1 MSATLRNRPARPSPA
16 GGGVPARRAVTR
28 WAWRLFRREWRQQ
41 VLVLALL
48 TLTVAAATFSVSA
61 AYNVASLPGP
71 QFGSANHLLQFGG
84 TSPKTLATDIA
95 AARKAF
101 GTIGVIGRR
110 FVPIPG
116 SAQTVEFRAQ
126 NPQGPYIGPMIALTQ
141 GRYPKGAGQAAVTR
155 QIAQTLGL
163 RIGSPL
169 SLGGRHLMVTGIV
182 ENPSDL
188 TDQFVLVT
196 PPGAGPPQSVTVLLN
211 ASPARFGAFRAGFRG
226 PLAWQARGAS
236 TQSAVAGGALG
247 AVTVLLLLV
256 CLVAAAGFA
265 VIAARRQRQLGMLAA
280 VGATRKQLRA
290 VMVCGGALVGV
301 IAAAAG
307 TVAGLAAWIA
317 AAPALD
323 AFAGHRI
330 DRFAIPWDLVAV
342 SMLLAVMT
350 ATAAAWWPARTA
362 ARLPVMLALSARPPR
377 PRPARRPALL
387 AAAAIGVSVAC
398 LALANQTRPPL
409 IIAGALAMTTGI
421 LLISPL
427 AIQALAALGR
437 RTPVAVRL
445 ALRDLARHQA
455 RTGAALAA
463 ISLALGITAAIII
476 SSAADE
482 AAASAGNLPDTQMLV
497 WIGQPE
503 GGGGPA
509 GPVVPLRTP
518 AQLRVLAAAVHQIA
532 GPLHHPGVIALDMPV
547 NPADKPQPGGPGGA
561 GQQGGAGQGGAGQG
575 SAGQGS
581 AGQGSAGQ
589 GSAGQ
594 LGQAGQPVAEL
605 GAPQNPAATGRGRTY
620 SSISLYVAT
629 PAVLRYLGIAP
640 ATISPATDFL
650 TRHAGQLVVSTP
662 STFASVTR
670 VQRIQAPSYSSQ
682 PTSLMTLGG
691 LHRRHW
697 TQIQAGWLIQAGHPL
712 TAGQLAA
719 ARDVAATA
727 GLIIETRN
735 SQASLA
741 TISAAATAAG
751 ALLALGVLAMTVALI
766 RAEAG
771 GDLRTLTA
779 AGASSTTRRT
789 LAAATAGGLALLG
802 AMLGT
807 AGAYLAL
814 AAAHLSDLST
824 LGRVPLLYL
833 GITVLGV
840 PAAAALAGWALAG
853 RKPPAIARQVLE

>member
-1 MSATLRNRPARPSPA
+1 MSATLRDRPVLAGPA
-16 GGGVPARRAVTR
+16 GGGVPARRAVAR

-41 VLVLALL
+41 ILVLALL
-48 TLTVAAATFSVSA
+48 TLTVAAAAFSVSA

-71 QFGSANHLLQFGG
+71 QFGSANYLLQFGG
-84 TSPKTLATDIA
+84 TSPKTLAADIA
-95 AARKAF
+95 AARTAF
-101 GTIGVIGRR
+101 GTIQVIGRR

-126 NPQGPYIGPMIALTQ
+126 NPHGPYSGPMIALTQ
-141 GRYPKGAGQAAVTR
+141 GRYPSSAGQAAVTG
-155 QIAQTLGL
+155 QLAQTLQL

-169 SLGGRHLMVTGIV
+169 SLGGHHQTVTGIV

-188 TDQFVLVT
+188 NDQFVLVT
-196 PPGAGPPQSVTVLLN
+196 PSGAGPPQSVTVLLN
-211 ASPARFGAFRAGFRG
+211 ASPASFGAFRDRFRG
-226 PLAWQARGAS
+226 PLDWQARGAS
-236 TQSAVAGGALG
+236 TQAAVAGGALG

-256 CLVAAAGFA
+256 SLVAAAGFA

-280 VGATRKQLRA
+280 IGATRRQLRM
-290 VMVCGGALVGV
+290 VMVTGGAVAGV

-330 DRFAIPWDLVAV
+330 DRLAIPWDLVALG
-342 SMLLAVMT
+342 MLLAVVT
-350 ATAAAWWPARTA
+350 ATAAAWWPARAA
-362 ARLPVMLALSARPPR
+362 ARLPVTLALSARPPR
-377 PRPARRPALL
+377 PRPAHRPALL
-387 AAAAIGVSVAC
+387 AALMIAAGVAC

-409 IIAGALAMTTGI
+409 IIAGALAMTLGI

-427 AIQALAALGR
+427 AVRALAALGR
-437 RTPVAVRL
+437 RAPVAVRL

-476 SSAADE
+476 SSAADKT
-482 AAASAGNLPDTQMLV
+482 AAAAGNLPDTQILV
-497 WIGQPE
+497 WIGQP
-503 GGGGPA
+503 GGGNGPD

-518 AQLRVLAAAVHQIA
+518 AQLGVLAAAVHKIA
-532 GPLHHPGVIALDMPV
+532 GPLHHPEVIALDMPV
-547 NPADKPQPGGPGGA
+547 NPADKPEPG
-561 GQQGGAGQGGAGQG
+561 GQG
-575 SAGQGS
+575 SP
-581 AGQGSAGQ
+581 
-589 GSAGQ
+589 
-594 LGQAGQPVAEL
+594 AGQPVAEL
-605 GAPQNPAATGRGRTY
+605 GAPQNPAAAGRGGTY
-620 SSISLYVAT
+620 SSIPLHVAT
-629 PAVLRYLGIAP
+629 AAVLRYLGISP

-650 TRHAGQLVVSTP
+650 TARAGQLVVSTP
-662 STFASVTR
+662 STFATVTR
-670 VQRIQAPSYSSQ
+670 VQPIQAPSYSSQ
-682 PTSLMTLGG
+682 PTSLITLGG

-697 TQIQAGWLIQAGHPL
+697 TQIQSGWLIQSGKPL
-712 TAGQLAA
+712 TAAQLAA

-727 GLIIETRN
+727 GLITETRN

-766 RAEAG
+766 RTEAA

-779 AGASSTTRRT
+779 AGATSTTRRT
-789 LAAATAGGLALLG
+789 LTAATAGGLALLG
-802 AMLGT
+802 ALLGT

-814 AAAHLSDLST
+814 AAGHLSDLST
-824 LGRVPLLYL
+824 LSHVPLLYL
-833 GITVLGV
+833 AITILGV
-840 PAAAALAGWALAG
+840 PVAAALTGWILAG
-853 RKPPAIARQVLE
+853 RKPPSIARRLLE